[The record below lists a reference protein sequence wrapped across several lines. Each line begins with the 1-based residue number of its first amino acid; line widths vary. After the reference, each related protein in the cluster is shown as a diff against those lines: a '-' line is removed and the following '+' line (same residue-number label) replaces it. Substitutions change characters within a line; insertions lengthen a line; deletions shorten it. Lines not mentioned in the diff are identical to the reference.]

1 MTENKV
7 SRQGKLVRQAIA
19 ALTKENLIGQ
29 KFKNGEI
36 RKKIVEPAKAW
47 KCPECFTNTIV
58 ELPHCQAELLEFEEP
73 NHEKVILQLHGGGY
87 IGGMRH
93 AYRSFA
99 GLYNEVSR
107 RYSVLTVDYRVAP
120 EHVFPAA
127 LIDALDAYEWLLRNG
142 YSEEQIIVA
151 GDSAGG
157 GLALALCLCLKENG
171 RKLPCGIIAMS
182 PWTDMTASGP
192 SYQENFENDPLFGGT
207 EDSMIYN
214 REYSAGEDLTNPYL
228 SPAFGDYEGFPPMLI
243 QVGSYEMLL
252 SDSVMVAKK
261 AREAG
266 VKVRLSIYEGMF
278 HVFQMA
284 PLAMPECKRA
294 WVEIGHFIDEVS
306 GRRHEIHETADET
319 EHETEHEKE
328 HPKEHPIE
336 PSNADAQEKS
346 GAEV

>member
-7 SRQGKLVRQAIA
+7 SRQGKMMRQAIA

-36 RKKIVEPAKAW
+36 RKKIVEPASHW
-47 KCPECFTNTIV
+47 RCPECFTNTVI
-58 ELPHCQAELLEFEEP
+58 ELAHCQAELLEFEQP

-99 GLYNEVSR
+99 GLYNEVGK
-107 RYSVLTVDYRVAP
+107 RYSVLSVDYRIAP

-127 LIDALDAYEWLLRNG
+127 LIDALDSYEWLLQNG
-142 YSEEQIIVA
+142 YTEEQIIVA

-157 GLALALCLCLKENG
+157 GLALALCLALKENG

-192 SYQENFENDPLFGGT
+192 SYKENFDKDPLFGGT
-207 EDSMIYN
+207 DDSMINN
-214 REYSAGEDLTNPYL
+214 REYAGEEDLTNPLL
-228 SPAFGDYEGFPPMLI
+228 SPLFGDYEGFPPMLI

-252 SDSVMVAKK
+252 SDSVLLAQKAK
-261 AREAG
+261 EAG

-284 PLAMPECKRA
+284 PLTLPECKRA
-294 WVEIGHFIDEVS
+294 WVEIGHFIEEISGGRAEYGQTDEDKTDDR
-306 GRRHEIHETADET
+306 GEPADADE
-319 EHETEHEKE
+319 
-328 HPKEHPIE
+328 
-336 PSNADAQEKS
+336 
-346 GAEV
+346 

>member
-7 SRQGKLVRQAIA
+7 SRQGKLMRQAIA
-19 ALTKENLIGQ
+19 MLTKENLIGQ

-36 RKKIVEPAKAW
+36 RKKIIEPAKFW
-47 KCPECFTNTIV
+47 KCPECFTNTMV
-58 ELPHCQAELLEFEEP
+58 ELPNCQAELLEFEEP

-99 GLYNEVSR
+99 GLYNEVGK
-107 RYSVLTVDYRVAP
+107 RYSVFTPDYRVAP

-127 LIDALDAYEWLLRNG
+127 LLDALDAYEWLLKNG
-142 YSEEQIIVA
+142 YREDQIIVA

-171 RKLPCGIIAMS
+171 RALPCGIVAMS

-192 SYQENFENDPLFGGT
+192 SYEENFENDPLFGGT

-214 REYSAGEDLTNPYL
+214 REYAAGEDLTNPYL
-228 SPAFGDYEGFPPMLI
+228 SPLFGEYEGFPPMLI

-252 SDSVMVAKK
+252 SDSVLLAQKAK
-261 AREAG
+261 EAG

-284 PLAMPECKRA
+284 PLTLPECKRA
-294 WVEIGHFIDEVS
+294 WVEIGHFIDEIS
-306 GRRHEIHETADET
+306 GGHEHGKQAVQAESEEVEPERKTGTGESCDE
-319 EHETEHEKE
+319 
-328 HPKEHPIE
+328 
-336 PSNADAQEKS
+336 DD
-346 GAEV
+346 